1 MPTRGF
7 GNPEVAE
14 AFSKA
19 ALISETEGD
28 LRGLFVALRGK
39 GQYQM
44 ISGDLRAAKDQAG
57 TILDLAEKL
66 EEPGLLIEAHHLG
79 WNSLSFTGDFV
90 AAREHAETGIALY
103 DRERDHHLTYVY
115 SGHDP
120 GVCCRSFGS
129 LALWQLGYPDKA
141 LALCREG
148 ETLARE
154 LSHPFTLT
162 VALWALGMMH
172 LLRREIGEVGTI
184 GEFLIHHCDEMG
196 FRPFVPVGH
205 IFRGGAAAERGNFH
219 DGISELREGITGMRS
234 TRMKYTLP
242 LFLAWLGE
250 LHLKAD
256 QIEEGLNAIEE
267 GLAMANE
274 DMDRFSLPEFHRVR
288 GELLMARSA
297 ERKAEAEDAFKQ
309 AVGIAKDQQA
319 KSLELRAATRL
330 ARLWH
335 SQGKTPEAR
344 DLLAPMY
351 SWFTEGFD
359 TPDLK
364 DAKALLDELS

>member
-1 MPTRGF
+1 
-7 GNPEVAE
+7 
-14 AFSKA
+14 
-19 ALISETEGD
+19 
-28 LRGLFVALRGK
+28 
-39 GQYQM
+39 
-44 ISGDLRAAKDQAG
+44 
-57 TILDLAEKL
+57 
-66 EEPGLLIEAHHLG
+66 
-79 WNSLSFTGDFV
+79 
-90 AAREHAETGIALY
+90 
-103 DRERDHHLTYVY
+103 
-115 SGHDP
+115 
-120 GVCCRSFGS
+120 
-129 LALWQLGYPDKA
+129 
-141 LALCREG
+141 
-148 ETLARE
+148 
-154 LSHPFTLT
+154 
-162 VALWALGMMH
+162 
-172 LLRREIGEVGTI
+172 
-184 GEFLIHHCDEMG
+184 
-196 FRPFVPVGH
+196 
-205 IFRGGAAAERGNFH
+205 
-219 DGISELREGITGMRS
+219 MRS
-234 TRMKYTLP
+234 TRTKYTLP